1 MTMDERF
8 NADVLIEALPY
19 LRRFSGKIIVIKY
32 GGAAMINEG
41 VRQSV
46 IQDLI
51 LMQQVGMRPVLVHGG
66 GPEIDRMLKKLN
78 KESLFVEGLRYT
90 DDETMEIVQ
99 MVLAGKVNKD
109 LVELFSRM
117 GGKAVGLCG
126 SDGGLFMAN
135 RYRKNGQDLGLVGD
149 IQAVNTDLLRTLLDN
164 GVIPVVAS
172 IALRNDEESGFY
184 NVNADTAA
192 GALAIALKAEKL
204 ILLTDVPGVMEDKSD
219 LETLIREMDVQMAKS
234 LIKRGVIKAGMIPK
248 VEGCLQAL
256 AKGVS
261 AAHIVDGRS
270 PHSLLVELFTDTG
283 MGTMIR

>member
-1 MTMDERF
+1 MDEHF

-19 LRRFSGKIIVIKY
+19 LRRFSGKVIVIKY

-41 VRQSV
+41 VRQTV

-51 LMQQVGMRPVLVHGG
+51 LMQQVGMKPVLVHGG

-78 KESLFVEGLRYT
+78 KEAVFVEGLRYT

-109 LVELFSRM
+109 LVELFSRT

-126 SDGGLFMAN
+126 SDGGLFMA
-135 RYRKNGQDLGLVGD
+135 RRLRKNGQDLGLVGD
-149 IQAVNTDLLRTLLDN
+149 IQTVNTEMIRTLLDN
-164 GVIPVVAS
+164 GILPVVAS
-172 IALRNDEESGFY
+172 IALRGDEEGGFY

-204 ILLTDVPGVMEDKSD
+204 ILLTDVPGVMEDKTD
-219 LETLIREMDVQMAKS
+219 LGTLIREMDVQMAKT
-234 LIKRGVIKAGMIPK
+234 LMKKGVIKAGMIPK

-256 AKGVS
+256 SQGVS

>member
-1 MTMDERF
+1 MDEHF

-19 LRRFSGKIIVIKY
+19 LRRFNGKIIVIKY

-51 LMQQVGMRPVLVHGG
+51 LMQQVGMKPVLVHGG

-78 KESLFVEGLRYT
+78 KEAVFVEGLRYT

-109 LVELFSRM
+109 LVELFSRT
-117 GGKAVGLCG
+117 GGKAVGICG
-126 SDGGLFMAN
+126 SDGGLFIGK
-135 RYRKNGQDLGLVGD
+135 RLRKNGQDLGLVGE
-149 IQAVNTDLLRTLLDN
+149 IQTVNTEMIRTLLDN
-164 GVIPVVAS
+164 GIIPVVAS
-172 IALRNDEESGFY
+172 IALRGDEEGGFY

-204 ILLTDVPGVMEDKSD
+204 ILLTDVPGVMEDKTD
-219 LETLIREMDVQMAKS
+219 LGTLIREMDVQMAKT
-234 LIKRGVIKAGMIPK
+234 LMKKGVIKAGMIPK

-256 AKGVS
+256 AQGVS

>member
-1 MTMDERF
+1 MDEQF

-19 LRRFSGKIIVIKY
+19 LRRFNGKIIVIKY

-51 LMQQVGMRPVLVHGG
+51 LMQQVGMKPVLVHGG

-78 KESLFVEGLRYT
+78 KEAVFVEGLRYT

-109 LVELFSRM
+109 LVELFSRT
-117 GGKAVGLCG
+117 GGKAVGICG
-126 SDGGLFMAN
+126 SDGGLFIGK
-135 RYRKNGQDLGLVGD
+135 RLRKNGQDLGLVGE
-149 IQAVNTDLLRTLLDN
+149 IQTVNTEMIRTLLDN
-164 GVIPVVAS
+164 GIIPVVAS
-172 IALRNDEESGFY
+172 IALRGDEEGGFY

-192 GALAIALKAEKL
+192 GSLAIALKAEKL
-204 ILLTDVPGVMEDKSD
+204 ILLTDVPGVMEDKTD
-219 LETLIREMDVQMAKS
+219 LGTLIREMDVQMAKT
-234 LIKRGVIKAGMIPK
+234 LMKKGVIKAGMIPK

-256 AKGVS
+256 AQGVS

>member
-1 MTMDERF
+1 MDKHF

-19 LRRFSGKIIVIKY
+19 LRKFSGKIIVIKY

-41 VRQSV
+41 VRQTV

-51 LMQQVGMRPVLVHGG
+51 LMQQVGMKPVLVHGG

-78 KESLFVEGLRYT
+78 KEAIFVNGLRYT

-117 GGKAVGLCG
+117 GGKAMGICG
-126 SDGGLFMAN
+126 SDGGLFMAK
-135 RYRKNGQDLGLVGD
+135 RMRKNGQDLGLVGD
-149 IQAVNTDLLRTLLDN
+149 IQEVKTEAIRMLLDN
-164 GVIPVVAS
+164 GIIPVVAS
-172 IALRNDEESGFY
+172 LALKADEGSGFY
-184 NVNADTAA
+184 NINADTAA

-204 ILLTDVPGVMEDKSD
+204 ILLTDVPGVMEDRAD
-219 LETLIREMDVQMAKS
+219 LGTLIREMDVEMAKT
-234 LIKRGVIKAGMIPK
+234 LMKKGVIKAGMIPK

-256 AKGVS
+256 AQGVT

>member
-1 MTMDERF
+1 MTMDEQF

-135 RYRKNGQDLGLVGD
+135 RLRKNGQDLGLVGD
-149 IQAVNTDLLRTLLDN
+149 IQFVNTELLRTLLDN
-164 GVIPVVAS
+164 GIIPVVAS
-172 IALRNDEESGFY
+172 IALRNDEEGGFY

>member
-1 MTMDERF
+1 MDEQF

-51 LMQQVGMRPVLVHGG
+51 LMEQVGMKPVLVHGG

-78 KESLFVEGLRYT
+78 KEAVFVEGLRYT

-109 LVELFSRM
+109 LVELFSRA
-117 GGKAVGLCG
+117 GGKAVGVCG
-126 SDGGLFMAN
+126 SDGGLFMGK
-135 RYRKNGQDLGLVGD
+135 RLRRNGQDLGLVGD
-149 IQAVNTDLLRTLLDN
+149 IQTVNSEVIRTLLDN
-164 GVIPVVAS
+164 GIIPVVAS
-172 IALRNDEESGFY
+172 IALKGDEEGGFY

-204 ILLTDVPGVMEDKSD
+204 ILLTDVPGVMEDKTD
-219 LETLIREMDVQMAKS
+219 LGTLIREMDVQMAKT
-234 LIKRGVIKAGMIPK
+234 LMKKVVIKAGMIPK

-256 AKGVS
+256 AQGVS

-270 PHSLLVELFTDTG
+270 PHSL
-283 MGTMIR
+283 

>member
-1 MTMDERF
+1 MDEQF

-51 LMQQVGMRPVLVHGG
+51 LMEQVGMKPVLVHGG

-78 KESLFVEGLRYT
+78 KEAVFVEGLRYT

-109 LVELFSRM
+109 LVELFSRA
-117 GGKAVGLCG
+117 GGKAVGVCG
-126 SDGGLFMAN
+126 SDGGLFMGK
-135 RYRKNGQDLGLVGD
+135 RLRRNGQDLGLVGD
-149 IQAVNTDLLRTLLDN
+149 IQTVNSEVIRTLLDN
-164 GVIPVVAS
+164 GIIPVVAS
-172 IALRNDEESGFY
+172 IALKGDEEGGFY

-204 ILLTDVPGVMEDKSD
+204 ILLTDVPGVMEDKTD
-219 LETLIREMDVQMAKS
+219 LGTLIREMDVQMAKT
-234 LIKRGVIKAGMIPK
+234 LMKKGVIKAGMIPK

-256 AKGVS
+256 AQGVS

>member
-1 MTMDERF
+1 MDKHF

-19 LRRFSGKIIVIKY
+19 LRKFCGKIIVIKY

-41 VRQSV
+41 VRQTV

-51 LMQQVGMRPVLVHGG
+51 LMQQVGMKPVLVHGG
-66 GPEIDRMLKKLN
+66 GPEIDKMLKKLN
-78 KESLFVEGLRYT
+78 KEAIFVNGLRYT

-109 LVELFSRM
+109 LVELFARM
-117 GGKAVGLCG
+117 GGKAMGICG
-126 SDGGLFMAN
+126 SDGGLFMAK
-135 RYRKNGQDLGLVGD
+135 RMRKNGQDLGLVGD
-149 IQAVNTDLLRTLLDN
+149 IQEVKTDAIRVLLDN
-164 GVIPVVAS
+164 GIMPVIAS
-172 IALRNDEESGFY
+172 IALRADEGSGFY
-184 NVNADTAA
+184 NVNADSAA
-192 GALAIALKAEKL
+192 GAVAIALKAEKL
-204 ILLTDVPGVMEDKSD
+204 ILLTDVPGVMEDRVD
-219 LETLIREMDVQMAKS
+219 VGTLIREMDVEMAKT
-234 LIKRGVIKAGMIPK
+234 LMKKGVIKAGMIPK

-256 AKGVS
+256 AQGVT

>member
-1 MTMDERF
+1 MDKHF

-19 LRRFSGKIIVIKY
+19 LRKFCGKIIVIKY

-41 VRQSV
+41 VRQTV

-51 LMQQVGMRPVLVHGG
+51 LMQQVGMKPVLVHGG
-66 GPEIDRMLKKLN
+66 GPEIDKMLKKLN
-78 KESLFVEGLRYT
+78 KEAIFVNGLRYT

-117 GGKAVGLCG
+117 GGKAMGICG
-126 SDGGLFMAN
+126 SDGGLFMAK
-135 RYRKNGQDLGLVGD
+135 RMRKNGQDLGLVGD
-149 IQAVNTDLLRTLLDN
+149 IQEVKTDAIRVLLDN
-164 GVIPVVAS
+164 GIIPVIAS
-172 IALRNDEESGFY
+172 IALRADEGSGFY
-184 NVNADTAA
+184 NVNADSAA
-192 GALAIALKAEKL
+192 GAVAIALKAEKL
-204 ILLTDVPGVMEDKSD
+204 ILLTDVPGVMEDRVD
-219 LETLIREMDVQMAKS
+219 VGTLIREMDVEMAKT
-234 LIKRGVIKAGMIPK
+234 LMKKGVIKAGMIPK

-256 AKGVS
+256 AQGVT

>member
-1 MTMDERF
+1 MDKHF

-19 LRRFSGKIIVIKY
+19 LRKFSGKIIVIKY

-41 VRQSV
+41 VRQTV

-51 LMQQVGMRPVLVHGG
+51 LMQQVGMKPVLVHGG

-78 KESLFVEGLRYT
+78 KEAIFVNGLRYT
-90 DDETMEIVQ
+90 DDETMEIGQ

-109 LVELFSRM
+109 LVELVSRID
-117 GGKAVGLCG
+117 GKAMGICG
-126 SDGGLFMAN
+126 SDGGLFMAK
-135 RYRKNGQDLGLVGD
+135 RMRKNGQDLGLVGD
-149 IQAVNTDLLRTLLDN
+149 IQEVKTDAIRMLLDN
-164 GVIPVVAS
+164 GIIPVVAS
-172 IALRNDEESGFY
+172 IALKADEGSGFY
-184 NVNADTAA
+184 NINADTAA

-204 ILLTDVPGVMEDKSD
+204 ILLTDVPGVMEDRAD
-219 LETLIREMDVQMAKS
+219 LGTLIREMDVEMAKT
-234 LIKRGVIKAGMIPK
+234 LMKKGVIKAGMIPK

-256 AKGVS
+256 AQGVT

>member
-1 MTMDERF
+1 MDKHF

-19 LRRFSGKIIVIKY
+19 LRKFCGKIIVIKY

-41 VRQSV
+41 VRQTV

-51 LMQQVGMRPVLVHGG
+51 LMQQVGMIPVLVHGG

-78 KESLFVEGLRYT
+78 KEAIFVNGLRYT

-117 GGKAVGLCG
+117 GGKAMGICG
-126 SDGGLFMAN
+126 SDGGLFMAK
-135 RYRKNGQDLGLVGD
+135 RMRKNGQDLGLVGD
-149 IQAVNTDLLRTLLDN
+149 IQEVKTDAIRMLLDN
-164 GVIPVVAS
+164 GIIPVVAS
-172 IALRNDEESGFY
+172 IALKADEGSGFY
-184 NVNADTAA
+184 NINADTAA

-204 ILLTDVPGVMEDKSD
+204 ILLTDVPGVMEDRED
-219 LETLIREMDVQMAKS
+219 LGTLIREMDVEMAKT
-234 LIKRGVIKAGMIPK
+234 LMKKGVIKAGMIPK

-256 AKGVS
+256 AQGVT

>member
-1 MTMDERF
+1 MDEHF

-19 LRRFSGKIIVIKY
+19 LRRFSGKVIVIKY

-41 VRQSV
+41 VRQTV

-51 LMQQVGMRPVLVHGG
+51 LMQQVGMKPVLVHGG

-78 KESLFVEGLRYT
+78 KEAVFVEGLRYT

-109 LVELFSRM
+109 LVELFART

-126 SDGGLFMAN
+126 SDGGLFMA
-135 RYRKNGQDLGLVGD
+135 RRLRKNGQDLGLVGD
-149 IQAVNTDLLRTLLDN
+149 IQTVNTEMIRTLLDN
-164 GVIPVVAS
+164 GIIPVVAS
-172 IALRNDEESGFY
+172 IALRSDEEGGFY

-192 GALAIALKAEKL
+192 GELAIALKAEKL
-204 ILLTDVPGVMEDKSD
+204 ILLTDVPGVMEDKTD
-219 LETLIREMDVQMAKS
+219 LGTLIREMDVQMAKT
-234 LIKRGVIKAGMIPK
+234 LMKKGVIKAGMIPK

-256 AKGVS
+256 AQGVS

>member
-1 MTMDERF
+1 MDKHF

-19 LRRFSGKIIVIKY
+19 LRRFCGKIIVIKY

-41 VRQSV
+41 VRQTV

-51 LMQQVGMRPVLVHGG
+51 LMQQVGMKPVLVHGG

-78 KESLFVEGLRYT
+78 KEPIFVNGLRYT

-117 GGKAVGLCG
+117 GGKAMGICG
-126 SDGGLFMAN
+126 ADGGLFMAK
-135 RYRKNGQDLGLVGD
+135 RMRKNGQDLGLVGD
-149 IQAVNTDLLRTLLDN
+149 IQEVKTEAIRMLLDN
-164 GVIPVVAS
+164 GIIPVVAS
-172 IALRNDEESGFY
+172 LALKADEGSGFY
-184 NVNADTAA
+184 NINADTAA

-204 ILLTDVPGVMEDKSD
+204 ILLTDVPGVMEDRAD
-219 LETLIREMDVQMAKS
+219 LGTLIREMDVEMAKT
-234 LIKRGVIKAGMIPK
+234 LMKKGVIKAGMIPK

-256 AKGVS
+256 AQGVT

>member
-1 MTMDERF
+1 
-8 NADVLIEALPY
+8 
-19 LRRFSGKIIVIKY
+19 
-32 GGAAMINEG
+32 
-41 VRQSV
+41 
-46 IQDLI
+46 
-51 LMQQVGMRPVLVHGG
+51 MQQVGMKPVLVHGG

-78 KESLFVEGLRYT
+78 KEAIFVNGLRYT

-117 GGKAVGLCG
+117 GGKAMGICG
-126 SDGGLFMAN
+126 SDGGLFMAK
-135 RYRKNGQDLGLVGD
+135 RMRKNGQDLGLVGD
-149 IQAVNTDLLRTLLDN
+149 IQEVKTDAIRMLLDN
-164 GVIPVVAS
+164 GIIPVVAS
-172 IALRNDEESGFY
+172 IALKADEGSGFY
-184 NVNADTAA
+184 NINADTAA

-204 ILLTDVPGVMEDKSD
+204 ILLTDVPGVMEDRAD
-219 LETLIREMDVQMAKS
+219 LGTLIREMDVEMAKT
-234 LIKRGVIKAGMIPK
+234 LMKKGVIKAGMIPK

-256 AKGVS
+256 AQGVT

>member
-1 MTMDERF
+1 MDKHF

-19 LRRFSGKIIVIKY
+19 LRRFCGKIIVIKY

-41 VRQSV
+41 VRQTV

-51 LMQQVGMRPVLVHGG
+51 LMQQVGMKPVLVHGG

-78 KESLFVEGLRYT
+78 KEPIFVNGLRYT

-109 LVELFSRM
+109 LIELFSRM
-117 GGKAVGLCG
+117 GGKAMGICG
-126 SDGGLFMAN
+126 ADGGLFMAK
-135 RYRKNGQDLGLVGD
+135 RMRKNGQDLGLVGD
-149 IQAVNTDLLRTLLDN
+149 IQEVKTEAIRMLLDN
-164 GVIPVVAS
+164 GIIPVVAS
-172 IALRNDEESGFY
+172 LALKADEGSGFY
-184 NVNADTAA
+184 NINADTAA

-204 ILLTDVPGVMEDKSD
+204 ILLTDVPGVMEDRAD
-219 LETLIREMDVQMAKS
+219 LGTLIREMDVEMAKT
-234 LIKRGVIKAGMIPK
+234 LMKKGVIKAGMIPK

-256 AKGVS
+256 AQGVT

>member
-1 MTMDERF
+1 MDKHF

-19 LRRFSGKIIVIKY
+19 LRKFCGKIIVIKY

-41 VRQSV
+41 VRQTV

-51 LMQQVGMRPVLVHGG
+51 LMQQVGMKPVLVHGG

-78 KESLFVEGLRYT
+78 KEAIFVNGLRYT

-117 GGKAVGLCG
+117 GGKAMGICG
-126 SDGGLFMAN
+126 SDGGLFMAK
-135 RYRKNGQDLGLVGD
+135 RMRKNGQDLGLVGD
-149 IQAVNTDLLRTLLDN
+149 IQEVKTDAIRMLLDN
-164 GVIPVVAS
+164 GIIPVVAS
-172 IALRNDEESGFY
+172 IALKADEGSGFY
-184 NVNADTAA
+184 NINADTAA

-204 ILLTDVPGVMEDKSD
+204 ILLTDVPGVMEDRAD
-219 LETLIREMDVQMAKS
+219 LGTLIREMDVEMAKT
-234 LIKRGVIKAGMIPK
+234 LMKKGVIKAGMIPK

-256 AKGVS
+256 AQGVT

>member
-1 MTMDERF
+1 MDEQF

-19 LRRFSGKIIVIKY
+19 LRKFAGKIIVIKY

-51 LMQQVGMRPVLVHGG
+51 LMQQVGMKPVLVHGG

-78 KESLFVEGLRYT
+78 KEAVFVEGLRYT

-99 MVLAGKVNKD
+99 MVLGGKVNKD

-117 GGKAVGLCG
+117 GGKAVGLTG
-126 SDGGLFMAN
+126 ADGGLLMAK
-135 RYRKNGQDLGLVGD
+135 RLRKNDQDLGLVGD
-149 IQAVNTDLLRTLLDN
+149 IQSVNTDMITTLLDN
-164 GVIPVVAS
+164 GIMPVVAS
-172 IALRNDEESGFY
+172 IALRSDEEWGFY

-204 ILLTDVPGVMEDKSD
+204 ILLTDVPGVMEDKTD
-219 LETLIREMDVQMAKS
+219 LGTLIREMDVQMAKS
-234 LIKRGVIKAGMIPK
+234 LMKRGVIKAGMIPK
-248 VEGCLQAL
+248 VEGCLTAL
-256 AKGVS
+256 SQGVS

>member
-1 MTMDERF
+1 MDEQF
-8 NADVLIEALPY
+8 NADALIEALPY
-19 LRRFSGKIIVIKY
+19 LRKFAGKIIVIKY

-51 LMQQVGMRPVLVHGG
+51 LMQQVGMKPVLVHGG

-78 KESLFVEGLRYT
+78 KEAVFVEGLRYT

-99 MVLAGKVNKD
+99 MVLGGKVNKD

-117 GGKAVGLCG
+117 GGKAVGLTG
-126 SDGGLFMAN
+126 ADGGLLMAK
-135 RYRKNGQDLGLVGD
+135 RLRKNDQDLGLVGD
-149 IQAVNTDLLRTLLDN
+149 IQSVNTDIIKTLLDN
-164 GVIPVVAS
+164 GIMPVVAS
-172 IALRNDEESGFY
+172 IALRSDQEWGFY

-204 ILLTDVPGVMEDKSD
+204 ILLTDVPGVMEDRTD
-219 LETLIREMDVQMAKS
+219 LGTLIREMDVQMAKT
-234 LIKRGVIKAGMIPK
+234 LMKRGVIKAGMIPK
-248 VEGCLQAL
+248 VEGCLTAL
-256 AKGVS
+256 SQGVS

>member
-1 MTMDERF
+1 MDEQF

-19 LRRFSGKIIVIKY
+19 LRRFNGKIIVIKY

-51 LMQQVGMRPVLVHGG
+51 LMQQVGMKPVLVHGG

-78 KESLFVEGLRYT
+78 KEAVFVEGLRYT

-109 LVELFSRM
+109 LVELFSRA
-117 GGKAVGLCG
+117 GGKAVGICG
-126 SDGGLFMAN
+126 GDGGLFIGK
-135 RYRKNGQDLGLVGD
+135 RLRKNGQDLGLVGD
-149 IQAVNTDLLRTLLDN
+149 IQTVNTEMIRTLLDN
-164 GVIPVVAS
+164 GIIPVVAS
-172 IALRNDEESGFY
+172 LALRGDEEGGFY

-192 GALAIALKAEKL
+192 GSLAIALKAEKL
-204 ILLTDVPGVMEDKSD
+204 ILLTDVPGVMEDKTD
-219 LETLIREMDVQMAKS
+219 LGTLIREMDVQMAKT
-234 LIKRGVIKAGMIPK
+234 LMKKGVIKAGMIPK

-256 AKGVS
+256 AQGVS

>member
-1 MTMDERF
+1 MDEHF

-19 LRRFSGKIIVIKY
+19 LRRFNGKIIVIKY

-51 LMQQVGMRPVLVHGG
+51 LMQQVGMKPVLVHGG

-78 KESLFVEGLRYT
+78 KEAVFVEGLRYT

-109 LVELFSRM
+109 LVELFSRT
-117 GGKAVGLCG
+117 GGKAVGICG
-126 SDGGLFMAN
+126 SDGGLFIGK
-135 RYRKNGQDLGLVGD
+135 RLRKNGQDLGLVGE
-149 IQAVNTDLLRTLLDN
+149 IQTVNTEMIRTLLDN
-164 GVIPVVAS
+164 GIIPVVAS
-172 IALRNDEESGFY
+172 LALRGDEEGGFY

-192 GALAIALKAEKL
+192 GSLAIALKAEKL
-204 ILLTDVPGVMEDKSD
+204 ILLTDVPGVMEDKTD
-219 LETLIREMDVQMAKS
+219 LGTLIREMDVQMAKT
-234 LIKRGVIKAGMIPK
+234 LMKKGVIKAGMIPK

-256 AKGVS
+256 AQGVS

>member
-1 MTMDERF
+1 MDDQF

-41 VRQSV
+41 VRQTV

-51 LMQQVGMRPVLVHGG
+51 LMQQVGMKPVLVHGG
-66 GPEIDRMLKKLN
+66 GPEIDRMLKKFN
-78 KESLFVEGLRYT
+78 KETVSVEGLRYT

-109 LVELFSRM
+109 LVELFSRT
-117 GGKAVGLCG
+117 GGKAVGICG
-126 SDGGLFMAN
+126 SDGGLFMAK
-135 RYRKNGQDLGLVGD
+135 RLRKNGQDLGLVGD
-149 IQAVNTDLLRTLLDN
+149 IQAVNTEMVRVLLDN
-164 GVIPVVAS
+164 GIIPVVAS
-172 IALRNDEESGFY
+172 IALRSDEEGGFY

-204 ILLTDVPGVMEDKSD
+204 ILLTDVPGVMEDKTD
-219 LETLIREMDVQMAKS
+219 LGTLIREMDVQMAKT
-234 LIKRGVIKAGMIPK
+234 LMKKGVIKAGMIPK
-248 VEGCLQAL
+248 VEGCLQAI
-256 AKGVS
+256 AQGVS

>member
-1 MTMDERF
+1 MDKHF

-19 LRRFSGKIIVIKY
+19 LRRFCGKIIVVKY

-41 VRQSV
+41 VRQTV

-51 LMQQVGMRPVLVHGG
+51 LMQQVGMKPVLVHGG

-78 KESLFVEGLRYT
+78 KEPIFVDGLRYT

-109 LVELFSRM
+109 LIELFSRM
-117 GGKAVGLCG
+117 GGKAMGICG
-126 SDGGLFMAN
+126 ADGGLFMAK
-135 RYRKNGQDLGLVGD
+135 RMRKNGQDLGLVGD
-149 IQAVNTDLLRTLLDN
+149 IQEVKTEAIRMLLDN
-164 GVIPVVAS
+164 GIIPVVAS
-172 IALRNDEESGFY
+172 LALKADEGSGFY
-184 NVNADTAA
+184 NINADTAA

-204 ILLTDVPGVMEDKSD
+204 ILLTDVPGVMEDRAD
-219 LETLIREMDVQMAKS
+219 LGTLIREMDVEMAKT
-234 LIKRGVIKAGMIPK
+234 LMKKGVIKAGMIPK

-256 AKGVS
+256 AQGVT

>member
-1 MTMDERF
+1 MDEQF

-32 GGAAMINEG
+32 GGAAMFNEG

-135 RYRKNGQDLGLVGD
+135 RLRKNGQDLGLVGD
-149 IQAVNTDLLRTLLDN
+149 IQFVNTELLRTLLDN
-164 GVIPVVAS
+164 GIIPVVAS
-172 IALRNDEESGFY
+172 IALRNDEEGGFY

>member
-1 MTMDERF
+1 MDKHF

-19 LRRFSGKIIVIKY
+19 LRRFCGKIIVIKY

-41 VRQSV
+41 VRQTV

-51 LMQQVGMRPVLVHGG
+51 LMQQVGMKPVLVHGG

-78 KESLFVEGLRYT
+78 KEPIFVNGLRYT

-117 GGKAVGLCG
+117 GGKAMGICG
-126 SDGGLFMAN
+126 ADGGLFMAK
-135 RYRKNGQDLGLVGD
+135 RMRKNGQDLGLVGD
-149 IQAVNTDLLRTLLDN
+149 IQEVKTEAIRMLLDN
-164 GVIPVVAS
+164 GIIPVVAS
-172 IALRNDEESGFY
+172 LALKADEGSGFY
-184 NVNADTAA
+184 NINADTAA
-192 GALAIALKAEKL
+192 GAIAIALKAEKL
-204 ILLTDVPGVMEDKSD
+204 ILLTDVPGVMEDRAD
-219 LETLIREMDVQMAKS
+219 LGTLIREMDVEMAKT
-234 LIKRGVIKAGMIPK
+234 LMKKGVIKAGMIPK

-256 AKGVS
+256 AQGVT

>member
-1 MTMDERF
+1 MDEQF

-19 LRRFSGKIIVIKY
+19 LRKFAGKTIVIKY

-41 VRQSV
+41 VRQTV

-51 LMQQVGMRPVLVHGG
+51 LMQQVGMKPVLVHGG

-78 KESLFVEGLRYT
+78 KETIFVEGLRYT

-99 MVLAGKVNKD
+99 MVLSGKVNKD
-109 LVELFSRM
+109 LVEFFARM
-117 GGKAVGLCG
+117 GGKAVGICG
-126 SDGGLFMAN
+126 ADGGLFMAK
-135 RYRKNGQDLGLVGD
+135 RLRKNGQDLGLVGE
-149 IQAVNTDLLRTLLDN
+149 IQTVNTEMIKSLLDN
-164 GVIPVVAS
+164 GIIPVVAS
-172 IALRNDEESGFY
+172 IALKSDEEWGFY

-204 ILLTDVPGVMEDKSD
+204 ILLTDVPGVMEDKAD
-219 LETLIREMDVQMAKS
+219 LGTLIREMDVQMAKS
-234 LIKRGVIKAGMIPK
+234 LMKRGVIKAGMIPK
-248 VEGCLQAL
+248 VEGCLTAL
-256 AKGVS
+256 AQGVS